1 MKLIKWMLATAATIT
16 MTVTM
21 TTGAFAETNL
31 TAETAS
37 PGGATHLSPA
47 HLTEI
52 AGTEGIANIQL
63 SEGQTLTNSIQNVA
77 EGKTDIAGTP
87 HILPF
92 LMSRGVGPYGSL
104 GAEKGAELASNLR
117 AINPFTLGVFFLY
130 AYDAKGIGGWDDL
143 KGRKIYNGPP
153 RGGALTNAR
162 SMIQIVAGLKD
173 GDDYE
178 GMQTNWGQGT
188 ALVTSGE
195 PDAIVLPE
203 LFPGSRLTSVTAA
216 GKMTGWSMP
225 KAAYESEAMQK
236 YMVAPGSAPFIAKA
250 SDIEAAL
257 GDDWTIVSEDDMFRA
272 FATIGGNVV
281 HKDMDGDLVYDLV
294 SAYVATLDDL
304 KAKAPYGD
312 SVNFDNPML
321 GMCGANPIKYHP
333 AAARA
338 WRDAGFELEDC
349 AVAAD

>member
-1 MKLIKWMLATAATIT
+1 MKPMKLMVAAAALTTLAT
-16 MTVTM
+16 
-21 TTGAFAETNL
+21 GALAQANL

-47 HLTEI
+47 HMTEI
-52 AGTEGIANIQL
+52 AGTRGIANIQL
-63 SEGQTLTNSIQNVA
+63 ADGQTLTNSIQNVA

-104 GAEKGAELASNLR
+104 GKEKGAELASNLR
-117 AINPFTLGVFFLY
+117 AINPFTLGIFLLY

-173 GDDYE
+173 GEDYE
-178 GMQTNWGQGT
+178 GIQTNWGQGAT
-188 ALVTSGE
+188 LVTSGE

-203 LFPGSRLTSVTAA
+203 LFPGSRLSTVASA

-225 KAAYESEAMQK
+225 KEAYDSEAMQK
-236 YMVAPGSAPFIAKA
+236 YMQAPGSAPFQIPVADLQA
-250 SDIEAAL
+250 RM
-257 GDDWTIVSEDDMFRA
+257 GDEWTFVSEDDTFRA

-281 HKDMDGDLVYDLV
+281 HKDMDDDLVYALV
-294 SAYVATLDDL
+294 SSYIETLDQL
-304 KAKAPYGD
+304 KAKAPYGETA
-312 SVNFDNPML
+312 SFDEPML
-321 GMCGANPIKYHP
+321 GMCGLNPIQYHP

-338 WRDAGFELEDC
+338 WREAGYQLDDC
-349 AVAAD
+349 AVAED

>member
-1 MKLIKWMLATAATIT
+1 MFKQSFLATLAGLVLFVGAASAQ
-16 MTVTM
+16 V
-21 TTGAFAETNL
+21 NL

-47 HLTEI
+47 HMTEI
-52 AGTEGIANIQL
+52 AGTKGIANIQL
-63 SEGQTLTNSIQNVA
+63 ADGQTLTNSIQNVA
-77 EGKTDIAGTP
+77 EGKTDIAATP
-87 HILPF
+87 YILPF

-104 GAEKGAELASNLR
+104 GKEKGAELASNLR
-117 AINPFTLGVFFLY
+117 AINPFTLGIFLLY
-130 AYDAKGIGGWDDL
+130 AYDAKNIDGWEDL

-173 GDDYE
+173 GEDYE
-178 GMQTNWGQGT
+178 GLQVNWGQGT
-188 ALVTSGE
+188 TLVTSGE

-225 KAAYESEAMQK
+225 KAAYESEEMQK
-236 YMVAPGSAPFIAKA
+236 YMQAPGSAPVTMDIATLREKM
-250 SDIEAAL
+250 
-257 GDDWTIVSEDDMFRA
+257 GDDWTFISEDDTFRA

-281 HKDMDGDLVYDLV
+281 HKDMDEQLVYELV
-294 SAYVATLDDL
+294 SSYVASLDDL

-312 SVNFDNPML
+312 TVGFDMPMQ
-321 GMCGANPIKYHP
+321 GMCGANPVKYHP
-333 AAARA
+333 GAARA
-338 WRDAGFELEDC
+338 WIDAGYKIEQC
-349 AVAAD
+349 ALDN

>member
-1 MKLIKWMLATAATIT
+1 MKPTKLMAALVAATT
-16 MTVTM
+16 FA
-21 TTGAFAETNL
+21 TGAFAQANL
-31 TAETAS
+31 TAETSS

-52 AGTEGIANIQL
+52 AGTRGIANIQL
-63 SEGQTLTNSIQNVA
+63 ADGQTLTNSIQNVA

-104 GAEKGAELASNLR
+104 GKEKGAELASNLR
-117 AINPFTLGVFFLY
+117 AINPFTLGIFLLY
-130 AYDAKGIGGWDDL
+130 AYDAKGLTGWDDL
-143 KGRKIYNGPP
+143 EGRKIYNGPP

-162 SMIQIVAGLKD
+162 TMIQLVAGLND
-173 GDDYE
+173 GEGYE
-178 GMQTNWGQGT
+178 GIQTNWGQGA

-195 PDAIVLPE
+195 PDAVVLPE
-203 LFPGSRLTSVTAA
+203 LFPGSRLSTVASA

-225 KAAYESEAMQK
+225 KEAYESEAMQK
-236 YMVAPGSAPFIAKA
+236 YMQAPGSAPVEMSLA
-250 SDIEAAL
+250 EL
-257 GDDWTIVSEDDMFRA
+257 QETMGDDWTFVSEDDTFRG

-281 HKDMDGDLVYDLV
+281 HKDMDDDLVHELV
-294 SAYVATLDDL
+294 TAYIDTLDEL
-304 KAKAPYGD
+304 KAKAPYGKT
-312 SVNFDNPML
+312 VNFDNPML

-338 WRDAGFELEDC
+338 WREAGYTLEDC

>member
-1 MKLIKWMLATAATIT
+1 MFKQSFLATLAGIVLFAGAASAQ
-16 MTVTM
+16 V
-21 TTGAFAETNL
+21 NL

-47 HLTEI
+47 HMTEI
-52 AGTEGIANIQL
+52 AGTKGIANIQL
-63 SEGQTLTNSIQNVA
+63 ADGQTLTNSIQNVA
-77 EGKTDIAGTP
+77 EGKTDIAATP
-87 HILPF
+87 YILPF

-104 GAEKGAELASNLR
+104 GKEKGAELASNLR
-117 AINPFTLGVFFLY
+117 AINPFTLGIFLLY
-130 AYDAKGIGGWDDL
+130 AYDAKNIDGWDDL

-173 GDDYE
+173 GEDYE
-178 GMQTNWGQGT
+178 GLQVNWGQGT
-188 ALVTSGE
+188 TLVTSGE

-225 KAAYESEAMQK
+225 KAAYESEEMQK
-236 YMVAPGSAPFIAKA
+236 YMQAPGSAPVTMDVATLREKM
-250 SDIEAAL
+250 
-257 GDDWTIVSEDDMFRA
+257 GDDWTFISEDDTFRA

-281 HKDMDGDLVYDLV
+281 HKDMDEQLVYELV
-294 SAYVATLDDL
+294 SSYVASLDDL

-312 SVNFDNPML
+312 TVGFDMPMQ
-321 GMCGANPIKYHP
+321 GMCGANPVKYHP
-333 AAARA
+333 GAARA
-338 WRDAGFELEDC
+338 WIDAGYKIEQC
-349 AVAAD
+349 ALDN

>member
-1 MKLIKWMLATAATIT
+1 MKPKKL
-16 MTVTM
+16 MTVAAVASIFA
-21 TTGAFAETNL
+21 TGAFAQANL

-47 HLTEI
+47 HMTEI
-52 AGTEGIANIQL
+52 AGTQGIANIQL
-63 SEGQTLTNSIQNVA
+63 AEGQTLTNSIQNVA

-87 HILPF
+87 HIFPF

-117 AINPFTLGVFFLY
+117 AINPFTLGVFLLY

-143 KGRKIYNGPP
+143 EGRKIYNGPP

-162 SMIQIVAGLKD
+162 SMIQIIAGLKD
-173 GDDYE
+173 GEGYE
-178 GMQTNWGQGT
+178 GLQTNWGQGA

-195 PDAIVLPE
+195 PDAVVLPE
-203 LFPGSRLTSVTAA
+203 LFPGSRMTSVTAA
-216 GKMTGWSMP
+216 GNMTAWSMP
-225 KAAYESEAMQK
+225 KEAYESDAMQK
-236 YMVAPGSAPFIAKA
+236 YMVAPGSAPFTAVA
-250 SDIEAAL
+250 ADIEAAL
-257 GDDWTIVSEDDMFRA
+257 GEGWTVVSEDETFRA

-281 HKDMDGDLVYDLV
+281 HKDMDGDLVYKLV
-294 SAYVATLDDL
+294 SAYVATLVDL

-312 SVNFDNPML
+312 TVNFDNPML
-321 GMCGANPIKYHP
+321 GMCGANPVQYHP

-338 WRDAGFELEDC
+338 WRDAGYDLDDC
-349 AVAAD
+349 AVAQ

>member
-1 MKLIKWMLATAATIT
+1 MKPMKMLVATAATMIIA
-16 MTVTM
+16 
-21 TTGAFAETNL
+21 TGALAQVNL

-37 PGGATHLSPA
+37 PGGATHLSPS
-47 HLTEI
+47 HLAEI
-52 AGTEGIANIQL
+52 AGTQGIANIQL
-63 SEGQTLTNSIQNVA
+63 ADGQTLTNSIQNVA

-104 GAEKGAELASNLR
+104 GKEKGAELAGNLR
-117 AINPFTLGVFFLY
+117 AINPFTLGVFFLF

-162 SMIQIVAGLKD
+162 SMIQIVAGLKE

-178 GMQTNWGQGT
+178 GIQVNWGQSG
-188 ALVTSGE
+188 AMISGGE

-203 LFPGSRLTSVTAA
+203 LFPGSRLTTATAA

-225 KAAYESEAMQK
+225 KAIYEGEAMQK
-236 YMVAPGSAPFIAKA
+236 YMQAPGSAPFTM
-250 SDIEAAL
+250 DIDKLSAVM
-257 GDDWTIVSEDDMFRA
+257 GDDWTFKSEDDTFRA

-281 HKDMDGDLVYDLV
+281 HKDMDDDLVYTLV
-294 SAYVATLDDL
+294 SAYVATLDAL
-304 KAKAPYGD
+304 KAKAPYGNT
-312 SVNFDNPML
+312 VNFDNPML

-338 WRDAGFELEDC
+338 WREAGYTLDDC
-349 AVAAD
+349 AVGD

>member
-1 MKLIKWMLATAATIT
+1 MKPMNLLAATAAAI
-16 MTVTM
+16 MS
-21 TTGAFAETNL
+21 TTGAFSQTNL

-37 PGGATHLSPA
+37 PGGATHLSLA
-47 HLTEI
+47 HMTEI
-52 AGTEGIANIQL
+52 AGTQNVANIQL
-63 SEGQTLTNSIQNVA
+63 ADGQTLTNSIQNVA

-87 HILPF
+87 FILPF

-104 GAEKGAELASNLR
+104 GEEKGAELSGNLR
-117 AINPFTLGVFFLY
+117 VINPFTLGIFFLF
-130 AYDAKGIGGWDDL
+130 AYDSKGIDGWDDL

-178 GMQTNWGQGT
+178 GMQVNWGQGAT
-188 ALVTSGE
+188 LISSGE
-195 PDAIVLPE
+195 PDAVVLPE
-203 LFPGSRLTSVTAA
+203 LFPSPRLTIPSAA

-236 YMVAPGSAPFIAKA
+236 YMQAPGSAPWTGSVADLQ
-250 SDIEAAL
+250 SVM
-257 GDDWTIVSEDDMFRA
+257 GDDWSFVSEDDTFRA

-281 HKDMDGDLVYDLV
+281 HKDMDDALAYDLV
-294 SAYVATLDDL
+294 KAYIATLDDL
-304 KAKAPYGD
+304 MAKAPYGNT
-312 SVNFDNPML
+312 VGFDFPMQ

-338 WRDAGFELEDC
+338 WREAGYTLDEC
-349 AVAAD
+349 AVAE

>member
-1 MKLIKWMLATAATIT
+1 MFKKLAASTCAIAIL
-16 MTVTM
+16 VS
-21 TTGAFAETNL
+21 GSVSAQVNL

-52 AGTEGIANIQL
+52 AGTKGIANIQL
-63 SEGQTLTNSIQNVA
+63 ADGQTLTNSIQNVA
-77 EGKTDIAGTP
+77 EGKTDIAATP
-87 HILPF
+87 YILPF

-104 GAEKGAELASNLR
+104 GKEKGAELASNLR
-117 AINPFTLGVFFLY
+117 AINPFTLGIFLLY
-130 AYDAKGIGGWDDL
+130 AYDAKNIGGWDDL

-173 GDDYE
+173 GEDYE
-178 GMQTNWGQGT
+178 GLQVNWGQGT
-188 ALVTSGE
+188 TLVTSGE

-225 KAAYESEAMQK
+225 KAAYDSEAMQK
-236 YMVAPGSAPFIAKA
+236 YMQAPGSAPVTMDIATLR
-250 SDIEAAL
+250 ETM
-257 GDDWTIVSEDDMFRA
+257 GPDWTFVSEDGTFRA

-281 HKDMDGDLVYDLV
+281 HKNMDEQLVYDLV
-294 SAYVATLDDL
+294 TAYVATLEEL

-312 SVNFDNPML
+312 TVGFDIPMQ
-321 GMCGANPIKYHP
+321 GMCGANPLKYHP
-333 AAARA
+333 GAARA
-338 WRDAGFELEDC
+338 WKDADYEIDAC
-349 AVAAD
+349 ALDS

>member
-1 MKLIKWMLATAATIT
+1 MFKQSFLATLAGLVLFGGAASAQ
-16 MTVTM
+16 V
-21 TTGAFAETNL
+21 NL

-47 HLTEI
+47 HMTEI

-63 SEGQTLTNSIQNVA
+63 ADGQTLTNSIQNVA
-77 EGKTDIAGTP
+77 EGKTDIAATP
-87 HILPF
+87 YILPF

-104 GAEKGAELASNLR
+104 GKEKGSELASNLR
-117 AINPFTLGVFFLY
+117 AINPFTLGIFLLY
-130 AYDAKGIGGWDDL
+130 AYDAKNIDGWDDL

-173 GDDYE
+173 GEDYE
-178 GMQTNWGQGT
+178 GLQVNWGQGT
-188 ALVTSGE
+188 TLVTSGE

-225 KAAYESEAMQK
+225 KVAYESEEMQK
-236 YMVAPGSAPFIAKA
+236 YMQAPGSAPVTMDIATLREKM
-250 SDIEAAL
+250 
-257 GDDWTIVSEDDMFRA
+257 GDDWTFISEDETFRA

-281 HKDMDGDLVYDLV
+281 HKDMDEQLVYELV
-294 SAYVATLDDL
+294 SSYVASLDDL

-312 SVNFDNPML
+312 TVGFDMPMQ
-321 GMCGANPIKYHP
+321 GMCGANPVKYHP
-333 AAARA
+333 GAARA
-338 WRDAGFELEDC
+338 WIDAGYKIEQC
-349 AVAAD
+349 ALDN

>member
-1 MKLIKWMLATAATIT
+1 MKPMKLMAALAAATT
-16 MTVTM
+16 FA
-21 TTGAFAETNL
+21 TGAFAQANL

-37 PGGATHLSPA
+37 PGGATHLSPS

-52 AGTEGIANIQL
+52 AGTAGIANIQL
-63 SEGQTLTNSIQNVA
+63 AAGQTLTNSIQNVA
-77 EGKTDIAGTP
+77 EGKTDIASTP

-104 GAEKGAELASNLR
+104 GKEKGAELAGNLR
-117 AINPFTLGVFFLY
+117 AINPFTLGIFFLY

-173 GDDYE
+173 GEDYE
-178 GMQTNWGQGT
+178 GIQTNWGQGAT
-188 ALVTSGE
+188 LVTSGE

-203 LFPGSRLTSVTAA
+203 LFPGSRLSTVASA
-216 GKMTGWSMP
+216 GNMTGWSMP

-236 YMVAPGSAPFIAKA
+236 YMQAPGSAPVEMSLADLQA
-250 SDIEAAL
+250 TM
-257 GDDWTIVSEDDMFRA
+257 GDDWTFISEDDTFRA

-281 HKDMDGDLVYDLV
+281 HKDMDGDLVYELV
-294 SAYVATLDDL
+294 SAYIGTMDAL
-304 KAKAPYGD
+304 KAKAPYGET
-312 SVNFDNPML
+312 VNFDNPML

-338 WRDAGFELEDC
+338 WRDGGYTLDDC

>member
-1 MKLIKWMLATAATIT
+1 MFKKLAASTCAIAILVSG
-16 MTVTM
+16 TVS
-21 TTGAFAETNL
+21 AQVNL

-47 HLTEI
+47 HMTEI
-52 AGTEGIANIQL
+52 AGTKGIANIQL
-63 SEGQTLTNSIQNVA
+63 ADGQTLTNSIQNVA
-77 EGKTDIAGTP
+77 EGKTDIAATP
-87 HILPF
+87 YILPF

-104 GAEKGAELASNLR
+104 GKEKGAELASNLR
-117 AINPFTLGVFFLY
+117 AINPFTLGIFLLY
-130 AYDAKGIGGWDDL
+130 AYDAKNIGGWEDL

-173 GDDYE
+173 GEDYE
-178 GMQTNWGQGT
+178 GLQVNWGQGT
-188 ALVTSGE
+188 TLVTSGE

-236 YMVAPGSAPFIAKA
+236 YMQAPDSAPVTMDIATLR
-250 SDIEAAL
+250 ETM
-257 GDDWTIVSEDDMFRA
+257 GPDWTFVSEDGTFRA

-281 HKDMDGDLVYDLV
+281 HKNMDEQLVYDLV
-294 SAYVATLDDL
+294 TAYVATLEEL
-304 KAKAPYGD
+304 KAKQNLAK
-312 SVNFDNPML
+312 
-321 GMCGANPIKYHP
+321 I
-333 AAARA
+333 
-338 WRDAGFELEDC
+338 
-349 AVAAD
+349 